1 MGVSKKKPPK
11 GRQGLA
17 ANMRARR
24 AVIGISQEKLA
35 EIAEMHRTYISTV
48 ERSQRNVG
56 IDGIERIAKALK
68 VSMAQLLEEPST
80 K

>member
-1 MGVSKKKPPK
+1 MGISKKKPPK
-11 GRQGLA
+11 GRQILA

-24 AVIGISQEKLA
+24 AEIGISQEKLA
-35 EIAEMHRTYISTV
+35 ELADMHRTYISTV

-68 VSMAQLLEEPST
+68 VTMSELLGE
-80 K
+80 

>member
-11 GRQGLA
+11 GRQILA

-24 AVIGISQEKLA
+24 AEIGISQEKLA
-35 EIAEMHRTYISTV
+35 ELADMHRTYVSTV

-56 IDGIERIAKALK
+56 VDGIERIAKALK
-68 VSMAQLLEEPST
+68 VTMSELLGE
-80 K
+80 

>member
-1 MGVSKKKPPK
+1 MGISKKKPTK
-11 GRQGLA
+11 GRQVLA

-24 AVIGISQEKLA
+24 AAIGISQEKLA
-35 EIAEMHRTYISTV
+35 ELSDMHRTYISTV

-68 VSMAQLLEEPST
+68 VTMAQLLDEHLI

>member
-1 MGVSKKKPPK
+1 MGISKKKAPK
-11 GRQGLA
+11 GRQILA

-35 EIAEMHRTYISTV
+35 ELANMHRTYVSTV

-68 VSMAQLLEEPST
+68 LTMAELLQEPSA